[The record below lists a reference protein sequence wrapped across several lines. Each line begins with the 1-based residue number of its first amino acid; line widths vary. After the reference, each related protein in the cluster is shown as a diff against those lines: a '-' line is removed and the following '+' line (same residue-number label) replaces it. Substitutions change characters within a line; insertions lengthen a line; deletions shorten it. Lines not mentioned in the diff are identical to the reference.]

1 MCVFQTGLWDW
12 TPSQLISIPAK
23 AHGCNV
29 QLMLIESLAAQ
40 MWAR

>member
-12 TPSQLISIPAK
+12 TPSQPHLK

-40 MWAR
+40 LWAR